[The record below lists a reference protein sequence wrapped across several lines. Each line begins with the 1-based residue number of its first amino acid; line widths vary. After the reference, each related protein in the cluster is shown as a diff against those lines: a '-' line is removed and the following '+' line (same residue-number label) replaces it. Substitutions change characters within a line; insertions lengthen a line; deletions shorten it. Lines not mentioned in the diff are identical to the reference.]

1 MIGKDVKIS
10 CFWEEKAM
18 KEFTISSFLSW
29 MKRLSHS
36 RHERYEKGMTE
47 YDGWRDA
54 CRDEIKKNIGGIR

>member
-1 MIGKDVKIS
+1 MQK
-10 CFWEEKAM
+10 
-18 KEFTISSFLSW
+18 FTISSFLSW

-47 YDGWRDA
+47 NDGWRDA